1 MGNNSAKYPSPLT
14 RRRFEVAV
22 MSFVNMQEHDFDLK
36 RFLQANGEG
45 YKRRW
50 KIERLFAW
58 LNKFRKVIAR
68 WEHCA
73 ERYTGFVYLAF

>member
-1 MGNNSAKYPSPLT
+1 
-14 RRRFEVAV
+14 
-22 MSFVNMQEHDFDLK
+22 MSFVNVQEHDFDLK

-58 LNKFRKVIAR
+58 LNKFRKIIIR

-73 ERYTGFVYLAF
+73 ERYTGLVYLALSMILLLRIIKSALQL